1 MELKVRGF
9 FLLDENNKPIGNAVC
24 ELWTGFVDRN
34 GVEVYEGDILKV
46 REMTGADSYE
56 DVLME
61 PVQFVEGCFVCG
73 DYVSDWTILRRWIID
88 GRVIGP
94 VRLNAEVVGNQR
106 DNPEIMEMFAHRR
119 EEKGNE

>member
-1 MELKVRGF
+1 MELKLRAF
-9 FLLDENNKPIGNAVC
+9 SRFNENGRPEEDMVT
-24 ELWTGFVDRN
+24 EVWTGFTDRN

-46 REMTGADSYE
+46 REVTGADCYE

-73 DYVSDWTILRRWIID
+73 DYVSDWTILRRWYRN
-88 GRVIGP
+88 GR
-94 VRLNAEVVGNQR
+94 LDAEVVGNRR

-119 EEKGNE
+119 KEEGE

>member
-9 FLLDENNKPIGNAVC
+9 FPLDENNKPIGNAVC
-24 ELWTGFVDRN
+24 ELWTGFIDRN
-34 GVEVYEGDILKV
+34 GVEVYDGDILKV
-46 REMTGADSYE
+46 REMTGTDSYE

-73 DYVSDWTILRRWIID
+73 GYVSDWTILRRWLID

-94 VRLNAEVVGNQR
+94 GRLNAEVVGNRR
-106 DNPEIMEMFAHRR
+106 DNPEIMEFVKEANSG
-119 EEKGNE
+119 EEE

>member
-1 MELKVRGF
+1 MELKLRG
-9 FLLDENNKPIGNAVC
+9 LKDV
-24 ELWTGFVDRN
+24 WTGFTDRN

-46 REMTGADSYE
+46 REMTGTESYE

-73 DYVSDWTILRRWIID
+73 GYVSDWTILRRWLID

-94 VRLNAEVVGNQR
+94 GRLNAEVVGNQR
-106 DNPEIMEMFAHRR
+106 DNPEIMEMFAHRK
-119 EEKGNE
+119 EEEGNE